1 MDGVSVIQLPLHT
14 HSTEDSN
21 IEENNQNDVDIEEAQ
36 LLSFSTLESRFLD
49 FWNQLTIKSLKKKL
63 IF

>member
-1 MDGVSVIQLPLHT
+1 MEFQY